1 MKKVKPTTQFTIRVS
16 YVKISL
22 GKILDLLLPQ
32 GSGGSITIKEDEEA
46 DKAVGSRVSLR
57 I

>member
-16 YVKISL
+16 YVKIFL

-32 GSGGSITIKEDEEA
+32 GPGGSITIKEDEEA